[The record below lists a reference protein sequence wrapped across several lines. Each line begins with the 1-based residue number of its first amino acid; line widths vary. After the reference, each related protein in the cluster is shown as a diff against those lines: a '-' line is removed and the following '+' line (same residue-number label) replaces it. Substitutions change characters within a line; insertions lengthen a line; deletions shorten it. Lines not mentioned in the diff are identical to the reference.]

1 MLKINGVVMPTP
13 KEFKVG
19 LDDIDDGTERNARGD
34 LLRDR
39 IANDKRKLECSW
51 GPLSPSDISKI
62 LKAVEPVFFQCEYP
76 DPKEGKLVIKTMYA
90 GPKSSLIY
98 SYINEQ
104 PKWEGLS
111 FNIIER

>member
-19 LDDIDDGTERNARGD
+19 LEDIDGETERNARGY

-39 IANDKRKLECSW
+39 IASDKRKLECSW
-51 GPLSPSDISKI
+51 GPLDNSELNQI
-62 LKAVEPVFFQCEYP
+62 LKAVEPVFFECEYP
-76 DPKEGKLVIKTMYA
+76 DPKEGGMVTKTMYA
-90 GPKSSLIY
+90 GPKSSTMY
-98 SYINEQ
+98 SYVDGK